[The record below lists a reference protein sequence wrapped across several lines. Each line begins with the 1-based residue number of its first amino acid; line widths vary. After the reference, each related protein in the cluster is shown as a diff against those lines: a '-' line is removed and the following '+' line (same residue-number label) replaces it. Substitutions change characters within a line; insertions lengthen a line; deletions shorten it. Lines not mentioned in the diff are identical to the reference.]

1 MIYSWQQSSWNS
13 LSQGRQQNHMPH
25 ALLLTGPEYCGKLDF
40 AKTLAKSLLCEKRD
54 VTNQLSCNECKS
66 CSLFEAGSHPDYTTV
81 QLAEKK
87 SQIVVDQIRALNEFV
102 YLSRSYEGSRVVI
115 ISPVERLNINAANSL
130 LKTLEEPPE
139 KTVLILVSSNPAELI
154 PTIRSRCQS
163 LNLPQPTF
171 EQAAQWLAGQSL
183 ENPVDELLNAAG
195 GKPML
200 AKQLNEGERLATR
213 KQLATDIL
221 KLLRGNLSL
230 VSVAKSWEK
239 TPKADLLDWQLQ
251 WVQSMIRS
259 EYLAESEISDTISPH
274 LYRLMSQSVNNLW
287 ELYDG
292 LMELKSHV
300 HTSLSPLLFTED
312 MLLLWQNQSLSR

>member
-1 MIYSWQQSSWNS
+1 MIHPWQQASWDS
-13 LSQGRQQNHMPH
+13 LSQGRQHNHMPH
-25 ALLLTGPEYCGKLDF
+25 ALLLTGPEYCGKFDF
-40 AKTLAKSLLCEKRD
+40 ARVLAKSLLCEQRD
-54 VTNQLSCNECKS
+54 AASQLACKQCKS
-66 CSLFEAGSHPDYTTV
+66 CSLFEAGSHPDYTSV
-81 QLAEKK
+81 HLAEKK

-115 ISPVERLNINAANSL
+115 IAPVERLNINAANSL

-139 KTVLILVSSNPAELI
+139 KTVLILVSSNPSELI
-154 PTIRSRCQS
+154 PTIRSRCQ
-163 LNLPQPTF
+163 LLHLPQPTL
-171 EQAAQWLAGQSL
+171 EQASQWLKEQTL
-183 ENPVDELLNAAG
+183 ENPIDELLMAAA

-200 AKQLNEGERLATR
+200 AKQLDEGERLATR

-230 VSVAKSWEK
+230 VNVAKTWEK

-259 EYLAESEISDTISPH
+259 NYLGEGEATDAISPH
-274 LYRLMSQSVNNLW
+274 LYRLMSQSVSSLW

-292 LMELKSHV
+292 LKELKSHV

>member
-1 MIYSWQQSSWNS
+1 LIHPWQQGSWSN
-13 LSQGRQQNHMPH
+13 LSQGRQNNHIPH
-25 ALLLTGPEYCGKLDF
+25 ALLLTGPEHCGKLDF
-40 AKTLAKSLLCEKRD
+40 ARVLAKSLLCEARD
-54 VTNQLSCNECKS
+54 ITSQFACNQCKS
-66 CSLFEAGSHPDYTTV
+66 CSLFEAGSHPDYTSV
-81 QLAEKK
+81 HLAEKK

-102 YLSRSYEGSRVVI
+102 YLSRSYAGSRVVI
-115 ISPVERLNINAANSL
+115 ISPVDRLNINAANSL

-139 KTVLILVSSNPAELI
+139 KTVLILVSANPSELI
-154 PTIRSRCQS
+154 PTIRSRCQ
-163 LNLPQPTF
+163 LLHLPQPTL
-171 EQAAQWLAGQSL
+171 EQASQWLTGQVL
-183 ENPVDELLNAAG
+183 ENPIDELLTAAT

-200 AKQLNEGERLATR
+200 AKQLDEGERLATR

-230 VSVAKSWEK
+230 INVAKTWEK
-239 TPKADLLDWQLQ
+239 TPKTDLLDWQLQ

-259 EYLAESEISDTISPH
+259 NYLGEGEVTDTISPH
-274 LYRLMSQSVNNLW
+274 LYLLMRQSVGNLW

-300 HTSLSPLLFTED
+300 HTSLSPLLFTEN

>member
-1 MIYSWQQSSWNS
+1 MIYPWQQSCWDN

-25 ALLLTGPEYCGKLDF
+25 ALMLTGPEYCGKLDF
-40 AKTLAKSLLCEKRD
+40 ARVLAKSLLCESRD
-54 VTNQLSCNECKS
+54 LSNQLACNQCKS
-66 CSLFEAGSHPDYTTV
+66 CSLFEAGSHPDYTAV

-87 SQIVVDQIRALNEFV
+87 SQIVVDQIRALNQFV

-115 ISPVERLNINAANSL
+115 IAPVERLNINAANSL

-163 LNLPQPTF
+163 LHLPQPTF
-171 EQAAQWLAGQSL
+171 EQASQWLSGQTL
-183 ENPVDELLNAAG
+183 ENPVEELLVAAG

-200 AKQLNEGERLATR
+200 AKQLDEGERLATR
-213 KQLATDIL
+213 KKLATDIL

-230 VSVAKSWEK
+230 VSVAKTWEK

-259 EYLAESEISDTISPH
+259 KYVAEGEISDTISPH
-274 LYRLMSQSVNNLW
+274 LYRLMNQSVSSLW
-287 ELYDG
+287 DLYDG

-300 HTSLSPLLFTED
+300 HTSLSPLLFTEG
-312 MLLLWQNQSLSR
+312 MLILWQNQSLSR